1 MPDWPIIISLISKP
15 PSKPTLFASP
25 LTHSFAKNILMQ
37 SKEEIREQ
45 KFLMIEAWQQ
55 SGLSQKAWCARES
68 IAYHSFHYWYKKYR
82 AAHREAIK
90 SSGESQRFIPLQV
103 TSPSF
108 NGNSAHLELLLTDG
122 RRVLFYSPV
131 SSDYLKAIIS

>member
-1 MPDWPIIISLISKP
+1 
-15 PSKPTLFASP
+15 
-25 LTHSFAKNILMQ
+25 MQ

-55 SGLSQKAWCARES
+55 SGLSQKAWCSQET

-82 AAHREAIK
+82 STHPAVFDSSNKSRE
-90 SSGESQRFIPLQV
+90 FIPLQV
-103 TSPSF
+103 QSPF
-108 NGNSAHLELLLTDG
+108 DRGAAHLELVLTDG
-122 RRVLFYSPV
+122 KRLLFHSPV

>member
-1 MPDWPIIISLISKP
+1 
-15 PSKPTLFASP
+15 
-25 LTHSFAKNILMQ
+25 MQ

-55 SGLSQKAWCARES
+55 SGLSQKAWCSQES

-82 AAHREAIK
+82 SAHPTVFGSTDK
-90 SSGESQRFIPLQV
+90 SRRFISLKVP
-103 TSPSF
+103 SSF
-108 NGNSAHLELLLTDG
+108 NGSAAGLELLLTDG
-122 RRVLFYSPV
+122 RRLLFHSPV

>member
-1 MPDWPIIISLISKP
+1 
-15 PSKPTLFASP
+15 
-25 LTHSFAKNILMQ
+25 MQ
-37 SKEEIREQ
+37 SKEGIREQ

-68 IAYHSFHYWYKKYR
+68 MAYHSFHYWYKKYR
-82 AAHREAIK
+82 LAHPAVL
-90 SSGESQRFIPLQV
+90 SSLDKSQRFISLQV
-103 TSPSF
+103 QSSF
-108 NGNSAHLELLLTDG
+108 NSSAVNLELLLTDG